1 MPFLDGNKEMLR
13 MMILA
18 YVNNVQAVFHHPSLR
33 VSIDI
38 SLVYLKIMNK
48 QPSNLPVYG
57 GDDQKLLYSFCNYTE
72 TFNPTDNNE
81 PNHWDVSFYLTGIN
95 LYYTEQG
102 VVKNSTLGISKNSVL
117 EFPESCVVIE
127 FGIADAI
134 SSSFSSSLIAAHEI
148 GHVLGMGHDSDYTK
162 PCDPNKYIMSFEK
175 SRQGQVTWSE
185 CSRNIAEGLWEIKEC
200 LRDRTKN
207 LEDAYDH
214 TRYKNLPGRQWCA
227 KAQCEIHF
235 RDKNANVVSLLDICK
250 TLQCETPHRDGH
262 NFIGSALEGTYCAPE
277 KECRGGECVP
287 DLQPPL
293 DYCEDD
299 NWSEWKESP
308 CRSSCLEK
316 SKGVKVRRRSCKHGI
331 RRTASCEGPYYDVV
345 LCDDSMLCTE
355 NRTTTS
361 QLTTDKCIKIND
373 YLKDEFSIELESGP
387 GGQVLHNVAEPW
399 KACTMHC
406 HGTWCHNE
414 DGQDYYSRQHYCMP
428 KNES

>member
-1 MPFLDGNKEMLR
+1 LEIKPLRHDFASSSSINDLCIKKEINISFGKPHQIKKSLQISADSSFRKFDNFKLNRHHVRNTEKKLTIELAVFLDEAAYRTFMPFLDGNKEMLR

-148 GHVLGMGHDSDYTK
+148 GHV
-162 PCDPNKYIMSFEK
+162 
-175 SRQGQVTWSE
+175 
-185 CSRNIAEGLWEIKEC
+185 
-200 LRDRTKN
+200 
-207 LEDAYDH
+207 
-214 TRYKNLPGRQWCA
+214 
-227 KAQCEIHF
+227 
-235 RDKNANVVSLLDICK
+235 
-250 TLQCETPHRDGH
+250 
-262 NFIGSALEGTYCAPE
+262 
-277 KECRGGECVP
+277 
-287 DLQPPL
+287 
-293 DYCEDD
+293 
-299 NWSEWKESP
+299 
-308 CRSSCLEK
+308 
-316 SKGVKVRRRSCKHGI
+316 
-331 RRTASCEGPYYDVV
+331 
-345 LCDDSMLCTE
+345 
-355 NRTTTS
+355 
-361 QLTTDKCIKIND
+361 
-373 YLKDEFSIELESGP
+373 
-387 GGQVLHNVAEPW
+387 
-399 KACTMHC
+399 
-406 HGTWCHNE
+406 
-414 DGQDYYSRQHYCMP
+414 
-428 KNES
+428 